1 MPAGSCRLLAIVFGW
16 QCKGTT
22 IASFVFVF
30 LVVFFFLVFFCIL
43 CFSYFVCL
51 AESQL
56 QFYRPPTLVEEQKVD
71 IWWTRDWLNIY
82 HASTFTCGSVLMH
95 RIIFHNFDA
104 KLPMTHR
111 LWQVLNYAKTRTV
124 LLCRLMAPPSIMQ
137 IPCKQQLP
145 ANVINLHLRRINVL
159 SSNQP
164 NFRYIDRKW
173 LKMAAI

>member
-1 MPAGSCRLLAIVFGW
+1 M
-16 QCKGTT
+16 
-22 IASFVFVF
+22 
-30 LVVFFFLVFFCIL
+30 
-43 CFSYFVCL
+43 Y
-51 AESQL
+51 
-56 QFYRPPTLVEEQKVD
+56 
-71 IWWTRDWLNIY
+71 
-82 HASTFTCGSVLMH
+82 

-173 LKMAAI
+173 LKMASIWKWRPIVSIDIFVLVELHRTPLFIKEHKSNGWRPDILRRTVDHTLVYVYTFYLSTNYQHLTNMW

>member
-1 MPAGSCRLLAIVFGW
+1 
-16 QCKGTT
+16 
-22 IASFVFVF
+22 
-30 LVVFFFLVFFCIL
+30 
-43 CFSYFVCL
+43 
-51 AESQL
+51 
-56 QFYRPPTLVEEQKVD
+56 
-71 IWWTRDWLNIY
+71 
-82 HASTFTCGSVLMH
+82 MH

-173 LKMAAI
+173 LKWLLFENDDQSSALTFSCWLNFTALHYLLKSTNPMAEGLTFYAAQWITL